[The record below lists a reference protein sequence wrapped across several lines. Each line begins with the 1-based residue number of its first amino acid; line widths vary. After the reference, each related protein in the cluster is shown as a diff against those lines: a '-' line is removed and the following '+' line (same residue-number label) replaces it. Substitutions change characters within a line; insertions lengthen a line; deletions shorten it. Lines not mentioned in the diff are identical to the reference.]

1 MKFHIEHERN
11 ATLYNI
17 KGEPVNIEDKYRIYF
32 RKWFKKRYVTF
43 QGYCG
48 NLPTPSIS
56 SEPDKITDVVFS
68 ITDRFHARWYLKQEA
83 EYILK
88 DIDINPNKYISCANI
103 SK

>member
-1 MKFHIEHERN
+1 MKFHIEHERDVI
-11 ATLYNI
+11 TYNI
-17 KGEPVNIEDKYRIYF
+17 KGEPLKIEDKYRIYF

-48 NLPTPSIS
+48 NFPTPSIS
-56 SEPDKITDVVFS
+56 SEPDKITNVVFS
-68 ITDRFHARWYLKQEA
+68 ISDRFHARWYLKQEA

-103 SK
+103 SA

>member
-1 MKFHIEHERN
+1 MKFRIEHERDVI
-11 ATLYNI
+11 LYNI
-17 KGEPVNIEDKYRIYF
+17 KGEPVKIEDKYRIYF

-48 NLPTPSIS
+48 NFPIPSIS
-56 SEPDKITDVVFS
+56 SESDKVTDVVFS
-68 ITDRFHARWYLKQEA
+68 ITDRFHTRWYSKQEA

-88 DIDINPNKYISCANI
+88 DININPNKYISCANI

>member
-1 MKFHIEHERN
+1 MKFHIEHERDVII
-11 ATLYNI
+11 YNM
-17 KGEPVNIEDKYRIYF
+17 KGEPVKIEDKYRIYF

-43 QGYCG
+43 QGYYG

-88 DIDINPNKYISCANI
+88 DIDINPNKYTSCANI